1 MQMDK
6 NVDYRYF
13 IKYPWEVM
21 KIDHWLDHKE
31 LFNKFL
37 NIEFIYY
44 ILSRH
49 NWESQKL
56 KTKIKP
62 PTVCKF
68 KYIFAYIDK
77 V

>member
-13 IKYPWEVM
+13 IKYLWEVM

-49 NWESQKL
+49 NWES
-56 KTKIKP
+56 
-62 PTVCKF
+62 
-68 KYIFAYIDK
+68 
-77 V
+77 